1 MKSSVVTA
9 IAASLVAFSF
19 LANAQNPMPP
29 VGIKRTILQRGD
41 IGNNMEVVLGVAEIP
56 AGAASGRHTHFGT
69 ETGMLLE
76 GTMSL
81 EVEGEPTRLVKAG
94 DSWLIGAGKVHNAS
108 VVGDTKAK
116 VISTYIVEKGKP
128 LATPAP

>member
-1 MKSSVVTA
+1 MKSLFAAA
-9 IAASLVAFSF
+9 IATSLVMFS
-19 LANAQNPMPP
+19 LVVSAQAPMPP

-41 IGNNMEVVLGVAEIP
+41 IGNNMEVVLGLAEIP

-76 GTMSL
+76 GSISL

-94 DSWLIGAGKVHNAS
+94 DSWLIGAGKVHNAN
-108 VVGDTKAK
+108 VVGDANAK
-116 VISTYIVEKGKP
+116 VISTYVVEKGKP

>member
-1 MKSSVVTA
+1 MKSPFVLA
-9 IAASLVAFSF
+9 IAASLVAFSL
-19 LANAQNPMPP
+19 LASAQSPTPP

-41 IGNNMEVVLGVAEIP
+41 IGNNMEAVLGVAEIP

-81 EVEGEPTRLVKAG
+81 EVDGEPTRLVKAG
-94 DSWLIGAGKVHNAS
+94 DSWLIGTGKVHNAN
-108 VVGDTKAK
+108 VVGDTRAK
-116 VISTYIVEKGKP
+116 VISTYVVEKGKP